1 MAMLARVRPE
11 HGLLLVVCYALAFT
25 NRRTKQ
31 FFLEVVPYL
40 LFLYGYDLVRLGR
53 DLFLRQ
59 DRVASCKVRAFELSL
74 FGFGTHQ
81 TPGEWLQHF
90 RHPSLDLLLAVPY
103 FIFGYFVFVY
113 ATYLYFADRPRM
125 RVYLWSF
132 AFANFVAFAVWLA
145 FPVAPPWYVHQYGC
159 AIDIR
164 AAPNAA
170 GLLRVDAFLGIDYF
184 KTFYSKSSYV
194 FGAMPSMHCAFPM
207 IGLLSAWPYVT
218 WKTKPL
224 HLAYVGLMFL
234 ASVYLDHHYVV
245 DGILGFTLAYISV
258 RLTRKTLSKLKNA
271 DATIQNRYATNPIT
285 VAPYTEPRT
294 TDV

>member
-1 MAMLARVRPE
+1 
-11 HGLLLVVCYALAFT
+11 
-25 NRRTKQ
+25 
-31 FFLEVVPYL
+31 
-40 LFLYGYDLVRLGR
+40 
-53 DLFLRQ
+53 
-59 DRVASCKVRAFELSL
+59 
-74 FGFGTHQ
+74 
-81 TPGEWLQHF
+81 
-90 RHPSLDLLLAVPY
+90 LLAVPY

-113 ATYLYFADRPRM
+113 ATYLYFVDRPRM

-132 AFANFVAFAVWLA
+132 AFANFVAFAVWLV

-159 AIDIR
+159 AIDIH

-170 GLLRVDAFLGIDYF
+170 GLLRVDAYLGIDYF

-224 HLAYVGLMFL
+224 HLGYVGLMFL

-245 DGILGFTLAYISV
+245 DGIFGFTLAYISV
-258 RLTRKTLSKLKNA
+258 RLTRKALSKLKNA

-285 VAPYTEPRT
+285 LPPYTEPRT